1 VSKCQTIVVRR
12 DFDVIVARS
21 RVRDLAR
28 SMGLGTSDQARISL
42 ATSSVARAL
51 NLGESCP
58 GEIVIESVNG
68 QEHACVRVTCTCR
81 ASDGAD
87 DGLRSSKLADARSMA
102 DEMIIEEL
110 PASGV
115 QVVLVKWM

>member
-1 VSKCQTIVVRR
+1 VNKRQTIVVRR

-28 SMGLGTSDQARISL
+28 NMGLRTSDQARISL

-51 NLGESCP
+51 RLGESCQ

-68 QEHACVRVTCTCR
+68 LDRACVRVTCR
-81 ASDGAD
+81 VD
-87 DGLRSSKLADARSMA
+87 DNAGNGFSPSKFVDARSMT
-102 DEMIIEEL
+102 DEMTVEAL
-110 PASGV
+110 PDGSV